1 MKKIISLSTLFVAVM
16 ILFSSCGKYE
26 EGPAISLKSK
36 EARVAGTYQIVDVYK
51 NGEQNNDTELILGLM
66 ALVETTFEKDGTG
79 EMSSN
84 YTIDGTEYSST
95 QDLEWMFS
103 EDETKLLVRTKDD
116 GETTW
121 GDWEE
126 STIIRLTDTEIWTQE
141 YDEFDDLWEYHFEEK

>member
-26 EGPAISLKSK
+26 EGPMISLKSK
-36 EARVAGTYQIVDVYK
+36 EARVAGTYQVVEVLK
-51 NGEQNNDTELILGLM
+51 NGQVDDSEYNDMTG
-66 ALVETTFEKDGTG
+66 VEPTFEKDGTG
-79 EMSSN
+79 SMSTTYSLGGIS
-84 YTIDGTEYSST
+84 YTMTY
-95 QDLEWMFS
+95 DLEWMFND
-103 EDETKLLVRTKDD
+103 DETKLMVRMKGE

-141 YDEFDDLWEYHFEEK
+141 YDEYDDLWEYHFEEK